1 LTDYIKEAQVLSEYT
16 RGLRRDFH
24 RHPELGFR
32 EVRTAGIVAQELNKL
47 GLEVKTGIAETG
59 VVALLEGSRSGPV
72 RTVRFDMDALPIQE
86 ENKVEYASQVPGVMH
101 ACGHDGHTAV
111 GLTVARL
118 LHDHVE
124 ELSGTVKFIF
134 QPAEE
139 GLGGAERMIAEG
151 ILDNPATE
159 QIYGLHVWNEKPVGW
174 LGISPGPVMAA
185 GEIFDVQITGRGGHG
200 ALPHQTVDPV
210 LASAQVI
217 SALQSVVSRNISP
230 LSSAVISVTSL
241 HAGEAF
247 NVVPP
252 SAHLKGT
259 IRTFESQERA
269 LVMERFEALVQGVG
283 EAMGCKVDI
292 KITPL
297 TPAVVNH
304 PAIAMHVQLVAADVL
319 PDFEVDSNYR
329 SMVSEDMAYLM
340 SNTPGCFFFIGS
352 ANPQKGLAVAHHHPC
367 FDIDETVLPYA
378 AGLMASVIA
387 RDV

>member
-1 LTDYIKEAQVLSEYT
+1 MTDYIKEAQVLSEYT

>member
-352 ANPQKGLAVAHHHPC
+352 ANPQKGLAAAHHHPC

>member
-1 LTDYIKEAQVLSEYT
+1 MSEYT

-151 ILDNPATE
+151 VLDNPATE